1 MNTVDASSMK
11 DNALLSEESD
21 VLSGET
27 SNTDYA
33 ILAVLQSPNK
43 NMTEMCESL
52 RSLKQ
57 KGETKTPQRQN
68 LRFFTQWSHA
78 VNE

>member
-1 MNTVDASSMK
+1 MNTVHASSMQE
-11 DNALLSEESD
+11 NALLSEKSD

-43 NMTEMCESL
+43 NMTEMGESL

-57 KGETKTPQRQN
+57 KGETQTPPRQLN
-68 LRFFTQWSHA
+68 QGLSRNNS
-78 VNE
+78 N